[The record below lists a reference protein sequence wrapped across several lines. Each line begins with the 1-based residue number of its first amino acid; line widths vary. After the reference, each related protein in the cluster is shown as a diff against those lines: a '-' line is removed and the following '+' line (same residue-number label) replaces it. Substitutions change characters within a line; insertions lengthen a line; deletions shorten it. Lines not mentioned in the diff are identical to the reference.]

1 MIIHFCVVYLYR
13 NNSQIQPTSQFRLHM
28 AKLQKSIDKRT
39 ALLKATLNL
48 INNGGIQEASMA
60 KVAKMAKVSPAT
72 IYLYFE
78 NKQDLVNQLYLD
90 VKAAF
95 SQMAFEHYD
104 ASLPVKKSFELIWY
118 NISRYK
124 LTRQEESAFL
134 SQCDNTPMIDD
145 ASRQEGLKH
154 LQPLLDLWKRG
165 QNEGIIKNISPYL
178 LYAYTI
184 YPMAF
189 VTNTHNRSHCT
200 ADSDSLLA
208 DAFQAA
214 WDSIKV

>member
-1 MIIHFCVVYLYR
+1 
-13 NNSQIQPTSQFRLHM
+13 M
-28 AKLQKSIDKRT
+28 AKLQKSIDKRA
-39 ALLKATLNL
+39 ALLKATLHL
-48 INNGGIQEASMA
+48 INTGGIQEASMS

-90 VKAAF
+90 VKASF
-95 SQMAFEHYD
+95 SQMAFENYD
-104 ASLPVKKSFELIWY
+104 VTFPVKKSFELIWY

-124 LTRQEESAFL
+124 IAQQEESAFL
-134 SQCDNTPMIDD
+134 SQCDNTPMIDET
-145 ASRQEGLKH
+145 SRQEGLKH

-189 VTNTHNRSHCT
+189 VTNAQNRSQCIV
-200 ADSDSLLA
+200 DKDRLLA